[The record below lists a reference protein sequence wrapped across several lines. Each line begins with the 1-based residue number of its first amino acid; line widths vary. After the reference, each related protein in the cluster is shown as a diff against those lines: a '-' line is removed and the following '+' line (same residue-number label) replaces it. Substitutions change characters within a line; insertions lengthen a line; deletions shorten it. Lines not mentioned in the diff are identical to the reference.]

1 MWNKIADAVLEDDRV
16 MLRRISPSDFAGY
29 REIVYEEE
37 IWRYFVFTVRD
48 DSELNQFIESGLAD
62 TAAGRRIVFSVIDK
76 TSGAIAG
83 SMSFGNLS
91 ERDKRIEI
99 GWSWLGKNYR
109 GTGVNKAAK
118 RLLLAYAFDQLE
130 CERVEFK
137 TDVLNLGARK
147 GLINIGA
154 TEEGVL
160 RSHTLMPG
168 GRRRDTIYFSILR
181 PEWPKIQDTF
191 LKK

>member
-1 MWNKIADAVLEDDRV
+1 M
-16 MLRRISPSDFAGY
+16 
-29 REIVYEEE
+29 
-37 IWRYFVFTVRD
+37 
-48 DSELNQFIESGLAD
+48 
-62 TAAGRRIVFSVIDK
+62 
-76 TSGAIAG
+76 
-83 SMSFGNLS
+83 
-91 ERDKRIEI
+91 
-99 GWSWLGKNYR
+99 
-109 GTGVNKAAK
+109 NKAAK

-147 GLINIGA
+147 GLGNIGA